1 MILKNQ
7 EIICFIFEILVTQAY
22 PCLPPVDPGLKTTE
36 YLLPFQCYFYYFFF
50 PTSLFLFIV
59 SKCLSHLASNV
70 LKVSVTHLPI
80 IFWGFD
86 EGIWQIQCTFL
97 MQFKWPISNHCC
109 NGSRKLYFQGK
120 KPKPNNKFPVP
131 ILYCKYVYHIGG
143 TIPSACLGQWFAEGH
158 RKNLPTNWKN
168 SQTNFAGNLQGL
180 ILRIWITKHMPK
192 FCEQPDL
199 AGILKCKYSRHQ
211 TAHKVVLQKTS
222 LRCTVGFLSGN
233 GSQTEHHWYYHCFI

>member
-1 MILKNQ
+1 MFHFWNIGHTSLPLLTSSRSRLKDNR
-7 EIICFIFEILVTQAY
+7 IFASFAM
-22 PCLPPVDPGLKTTE
+22 
-36 YLLPFQCYFYYFFF
+36 LLLLFFF

-120 KPKPNNKFPVP
+120 KPKPNNKFPAP

-143 TIPSACLGQWFAEGH
+143 TIPSVCLGQWFAEGH

-180 ILRIWITKHMPK
+180 ILRIWITKHTPK